1 MERIKESELVLNRD
15 GSIYHL
21 HLHPEDI
28 AENIILVGDPGRV
41 EKVSRFFER
50 IEITRQNREFVTH
63 TGYFQGKRITAL
75 STGIGTDNID
85 IVLNE
90 LDALVNIDL
99 KKRETKTTHTSLNL
113 IRIGTTGA
121 IQPEIPVDSWI
132 ASEIATG
139 FDNVL
144 HFYSDTNNVILH
156 DIANAFVKFTSWN
169 EKLAIPYFVKA
180 SDSLLKR
187 LADGIPS
194 GITIS
199 APGFYGPQGRSLRL
213 PLQYPDLNKKLENFR
228 FNGMKI
234 TNYEMESSA
243 IYGLSGLLGHNSLTL
258 CAVVANRSTKSFST
272 DYEPIISG
280 LIEQTLIK
288 L

>member
-243 IYGLSGLLGHNSLTL
+243 IYGLSELLGHNSLTL